1 MAWFTKKE
9 WKNRLAEFA
18 GRRTLTDV
26 ATGASQ
32 VVDVARNEGTIS
44 QEGDAFS
51 AANMNEF
58 EQRILEGFTQ
68 AENATTE
75 LNQNISALNSS
86 GAITGMSAG
95 EDGVYITY
103 VPSAGADPVT
113 KKLGEAEMVLLWT
126 NPNSASSKFAGQTVS
141 VDLSDYTYVVI
152 TQYAS
157 DQLTYTSD
165 VIIPVGSTGN
175 SGGVYNRTIKV
186 TTSGITFS
194 NAANGTYPTAYNIPR
209 YIYGLG

>member
-75 LNQNISALNSS
+75 LNQNMGNCTFSVQSD
-86 GAITGMSAG
+86 GAY
-95 EDGVYITY
+95 VTY
-103 VPSAGADPVT
+103 VPTGGADPVS
-113 KKLGEAEMVLLWT
+113 KKLGSGSGTLTIKFTFKAEMNRNDGG
-126 NPNSASSKFAGQTVS
+126 NPSGNTGTVIVKITDGKITSQSITGSGKGTTIGGSATAGICTI
-141 VDLSDYTYVVI
+141 SDFSI
-152 TQYAS
+152 TLIS
-157 DQLTYTSD
+157 WK
-165 VIIPVGSTGN
+165 PE
-175 SGGVYNRTIKV
+175 
-186 TTSGITFS
+186 
-194 NAANGTYPTAYNIPR
+194 
-209 YIYGLG
+209 

>member
-1 MAWFTKKE
+1 MDETSFTLKRKS
-9 WKNRLAEFA
+9 A
-18 GRRTLTDV
+18 RT
-26 ATGASQ
+26 A
-32 VVDVARNEGTIS
+32 
-44 QEGDAFS
+44 DAVRT
-51 AANMNEF
+51 ER
-58 EQRILEGFTQ
+58 QRCHVKGF
-68 AENATTE
+68 NPTE

-126 NPNSASSKFAGQTVS
+126 NPNSASSKFAEQTVS

>member
-68 AENATTE
+68 AEKATTE
-75 LNQNISALNSS
+75 LNQKI
-86 GAITGMSAG
+86 
-95 EDGVYITY
+95 
-103 VPSAGADPVT
+103 GADPVLIKT
-113 KKLGEAEMVLLWT
+113 ITSFSDTFKTIGVDWTQYKKLYFMTKMDYLPTTDAGNT
-126 NPNSASSKFAGQTVS
+126 IFAF
-141 VDLSDYTYVVI
+141 
-152 TQYAS
+152 
-157 DQLTYTSD
+157 
-165 VIIPVGSTGN
+165 
-175 SGGVYNRTIKV
+175 TI
-186 TTSGITFS
+186 
-194 NAANGTYPTAYNIPR
+194 PTAIIEKNVEYAILPYTEAYIQNTSHNVEVHAKFSSNNISM
-209 YIYGLG
+209 YGVADGGTWKLMNCKIYGE

>member
-75 LNQNISALNSS
+75 LNQNMGNCIFSVQSD
-86 GAITGMSAG
+86 GAY
-95 EDGVYITY
+95 VTY
-103 VPSAGADPVT
+103 VPTGGADPVS
-113 KKLGEAEMVLLWT
+113 KKLGSASGTLTIDFTFTAVMNGNGGSNQSGNTGTIVVKIADGEIISQTITGSGKGITIGGRPSASVCTISDFAITSITWEAE
-126 NPNSASSKFAGQTVS
+126 
-141 VDLSDYTYVVI
+141 
-152 TQYAS
+152 
-157 DQLTYTSD
+157 
-165 VIIPVGSTGN
+165 
-175 SGGVYNRTIKV
+175 
-186 TTSGITFS
+186 
-194 NAANGTYPTAYNIPR
+194 
-209 YIYGLG
+209 

>member
-1 MAWFTKKE
+1 
-9 WKNRLAEFA
+9 
-18 GRRTLTDV
+18 
-26 ATGASQ
+26 
-32 VVDVARNEGTIS
+32 
-44 QEGDAFS
+44 
-51 AANMNEF
+51 
-58 EQRILEGFTQ
+58 
-68 AENATTE
+68 
-75 LNQNISALNSS
+75 
-86 GAITGMSAG
+86 MSAG

-103 VPSAGADPVT
+103 VPSTGADPVT

-194 NAANGTYPTAYNIPR
+194 NAANGTYPTAYNIPK